1 MFNCTFNH
9 TIMLCL
15 FVLTI
20 PFLVYV
26 VAKLKAEATRIEME
40 AELTCQTKV
49 SEMTH
54 LSILVLSFSLSFSLH
69 LLTHTH
75 CIHSLPLLMS
85 SLSYVFP
92 LSLSSLC
99 VFLFSIQMQE
109 AEVQFLREQNE
120 LQIKRAK
127 DLSNIEVYNYHLC
140 CYCTFNIKHITCTC
154 MYYCIITCMS
164 IYSNRCLSSV
174 HWLVLWVNKL

>member
-1 MFNCTFNH
+1 MFV
-9 TIMLCL
+9 CL
-15 FVLTI
+15 DFS
-20 PFLVYV
+20 FLVSV
-26 VAKLKAEATRIEME
+26 VAKLKAEATRIEMK

-49 SEMTH
+49 SDS
-54 LSILVLSFSLSFSLH
+54 LVILLSFSLSPS
-69 LLTHTH
+69 THTH
-75 CIHSLPLLMS
+75 PL
-85 SLSYVFP
+85 YVFP
-92 LSLSSLC
+92 LLCLPSSSLC
-99 VFLFSIQMQE
+99 VFLFSVQMQE

-140 CYCTFNIKHITCTC
+140 CHCTFNIKHITCTC

-174 HWLVLWVNKL
+174 HWLVLWANKL

>member
-1 MFNCTFNH
+1 
-9 TIMLCL
+9 MLCL

-54 LSILVLSFSLSFSLH
+54 LYYPSLFLSPS
-69 LLTHTH
+69 THTH
-75 CIHSLPLLMS
+75 TVHTLFLFYVFPLL
-85 SLSYVFP
+85 FP

-99 VFLFSIQMQE
+99 VFLFQMQE

-140 CYCTFNIKHITCTC
+140 CHCTFNIKHITCTC
-154 MYYCIITCMS
+154 MYYCIITLCQS
-164 IYSNRCLSSV
+164 IPIGV
-174 HWLVLWVNKL
+174 